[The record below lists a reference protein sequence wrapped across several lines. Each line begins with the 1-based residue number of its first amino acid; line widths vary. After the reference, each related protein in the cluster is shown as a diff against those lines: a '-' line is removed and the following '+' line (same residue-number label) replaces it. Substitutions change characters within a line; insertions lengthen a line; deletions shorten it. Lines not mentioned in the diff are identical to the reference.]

1 MSRYSDRSLWNPSLH
16 EPSNSSLSH
25 VYQQSLPPNKLRK
38 RVGRWWS
45 GPLQQHRSDR
55 FCFDS
60 ATEQSTQQWC
70 VDFPDVVGSL
80 VIINNIPF
88 NCSRWKQDTHCF
100 CESSQHSTLWAILTW
115 QNVTKWLC
123 GRLPQGRHTDML
135 HFTRCL
141 LRRLW
146 RHSLLQGAF
155 SEDSGAIHLH
165 PPHPHYHL
173 PWHFLTGLWK
183 AAREEWLCLLLIGDG
198 SKLYGTCGISKCLR
212 IPALRF

>member
-1 MSRYSDRSLWNPSLH
+1 MSHQTPLWVTSISRAYRLTNFAKELDDDGLVLC
-16 EPSNSSLSH
+16 SNTGQTDSCS
-25 VYQQSLPPNKLRK
+25 N
-38 RVGRWWS
+38 
-45 GPLQQHRSDR
+45 
-55 FCFDS
+55 S

-70 VDFPDVVGSL
+70 ADFPDLVGSL
-80 VIINNIPF
+80 LIINNIPF
-88 NCSRWKQDTHCF
+88 NSSRWKQDAHCF
-100 CESSQHSTLWAILTW
+100 CESSQHSTLWASLTW

-123 GRLPQGRHTDML
+123 GRLPQEGHRTDML

-155 SEDSGAIHLH
+155 SEDSGAVHLH

-173 PWHFLTGLWK
+173 QWHFLTGLWK
-183 AAREEWLCLLLIGDG
+183 AAREEWLCLLPIGDW

-212 IPALRF
+212 IPALQF